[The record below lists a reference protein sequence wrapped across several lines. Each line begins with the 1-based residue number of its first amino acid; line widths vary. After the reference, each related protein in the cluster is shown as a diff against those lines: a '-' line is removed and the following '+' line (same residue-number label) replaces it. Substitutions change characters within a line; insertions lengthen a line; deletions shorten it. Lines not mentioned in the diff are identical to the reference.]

1 MNQQCRV
8 SDVYSHSFSS
18 LSFFSVLSPL
28 TSTSRTWTDSLLP
41 ISDGRTLLEGTRK
54 DIRLDAVAVAG
65 AASAAG
71 KIRLAAGP
79 LYPRRSQRFNKKQMT
94 FDTTIIVKK
103 IVCQEVTIF
112 HHTKYDTSSKIQNLA
127 KVATLFTGRPDR
139 MPKGNR
145 VMGRMGHT
153 GQRCPFC
160 PFLCFLWASCPVA
173 LAICR
178 SRSAKDFPLFGWRLE
193 LQLQFELK
201 GKRWIQLVARA
212 RRARNLEFNWREGA
226 AMRG

>member
-1 MNQQCRV
+1 M
-8 SDVYSHSFSS
+8 
-18 LSFFSVLSPL
+18 
-28 TSTSRTWTDSLLP
+28 
-41 ISDGRTLLEGTRK
+41 EGTRK

-79 LYPRRSQRFNKKQMT
+79 LYPRRSQRFNKKQMM

-112 HHTKYDTSSKIQNLA
+112 HHTKYDTSSKIKNLA

-153 GQRCPFC
+153 GQCCPFC
-160 PFLCFLWASCPVA
+160 PFLCSLWASCPVA
-173 LAICR
+173 LYGHGHM
-178 SRSAKDFPLFGWRLE
+178 SEP
-193 LQLQFELK
+193 
-201 GKRWIQLVARA
+201 V
-212 RRARNLEFNWREGA
+212 REGFPPLWLEVGA
-226 AMRG
+226 AIAIRAKREEMDPVGRPRAPCPQSGVQLARGSGNERVMTTTTATRR